1 MIDFINKFIDFLRSD
16 FTLDSNSSLKQII
29 EDIITEKPQF
39 FKVIDKLSKDSS
51 KPKKDKSIENSI
63 DRYYILSLKRFEMKE
78 YQANL
83 EKYDKIHLLK
93 NQNPKILIEDL
104 ENDLRKSKKILNIH
118 KRSKLFNDESY
129 SNDDLLKLKK
139 NNKLLELI
147 VVKIKNNISCKELKT
162 NI

>member
-1 MIDFINKFIDFLRSD
+1 LIDFINKFIDFLRSD

-29 EDIITEKPQF
+29 EDMMTEKPQF

-104 ENDLRKSKKILNIH
+104 ENDLRKSKKILNID

>member
-51 KPKKDKSIENSI
+51 KLKKDKSIENSI

>member
-1 MIDFINKFIDFLRSD
+1 
-16 FTLDSNSSLKQII
+16 
-29 EDIITEKPQF
+29 
-39 FKVIDKLSKDSS
+39 
-51 KPKKDKSIENSI
+51 
-63 DRYYILSLKRFEMKE
+63 MKE

>member
-1 MIDFINKFIDFLRSD
+1 MM
-16 FTLDSNSSLKQII
+16 
-29 EDIITEKPQF
+29 TEKPQF

-51 KPKKDKSIENSI
+51 KLKKDKSIENSI

>member
-1 MIDFINKFIDFLRSD
+1 M
-16 FTLDSNSSLKQII
+16 
-29 EDIITEKPQF
+29 TEKPQF

>member
-1 MIDFINKFIDFLRSD
+1 M
-16 FTLDSNSSLKQII
+16 
-29 EDIITEKPQF
+29 TEKPQF

-51 KPKKDKSIENSI
+51 KLKKDKSIENSI

>member
-1 MIDFINKFIDFLRSD
+1 MIDFINKFVDFLRSD

-39 FKVIDKLSKDSS
+39 FKVIDKLSKDCS
-51 KPKKDKSIENSI
+51 KLKKDKSIENSI

>member
-1 MIDFINKFIDFLRSD
+1 LIDFINKFIDFLRSD

>member
-1 MIDFINKFIDFLRSD
+1 M
-16 FTLDSNSSLKQII
+16 
-29 EDIITEKPQF
+29 TEKPQF

-104 ENDLRKSKKILNIH
+104 ENDLRKSKKILNID